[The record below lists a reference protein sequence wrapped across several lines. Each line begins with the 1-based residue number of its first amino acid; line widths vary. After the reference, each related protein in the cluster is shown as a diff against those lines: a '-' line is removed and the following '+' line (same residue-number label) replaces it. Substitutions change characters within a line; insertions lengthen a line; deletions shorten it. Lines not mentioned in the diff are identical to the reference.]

1 MQRLRQHLSSTGVE
15 SADQV
20 FASAVNMTKVYNKHL
35 DATEKSRIERLEM
48 FDEFEE
54 WVLLQD
60 HYCIAFGSRG
70 LGNTNK
76 ANGGTESVSII

>member
-1 MQRLRQHLSSTGVE
+1 MQRLRQHLSANGVE

-20 FASAVNMTKVYNKHL
+20 YTSAVNMTQVYNKHL
-35 DATEKSRIERLEM
+35 DATEKARIERLEM

-60 HYCIAFGSRG
+60 HYCIAYGSRG
-70 LGNTNK
+70 LGNSVK
-76 ANGGTESVSII
+76 ANGGTETVSII

>member
-1 MQRLRQHLSSTGVE
+1 MATNGVE

-20 FASAVNMTKVYNKHL
+20 FSNAVDMVQVYNKHL
-35 DATEKSRIERLEM
+35 SAFEKARIERLEL

-54 WVLLQD
+54 WVLLQG

-70 LGNTNK
+70 LGASNK
-76 ANGGTESVSII
+76 KNGGTESVSII